1 MRGSPCEDEDAVVK
15 EHHGRS
21 MAACRET
28 ADEREIVLLGLAVAL
43 CLSAFLWAAIIAGA
57 MLIF

>member
-1 MRGSPCEDEDAVVK
+1 
-15 EHHGRS
+15 